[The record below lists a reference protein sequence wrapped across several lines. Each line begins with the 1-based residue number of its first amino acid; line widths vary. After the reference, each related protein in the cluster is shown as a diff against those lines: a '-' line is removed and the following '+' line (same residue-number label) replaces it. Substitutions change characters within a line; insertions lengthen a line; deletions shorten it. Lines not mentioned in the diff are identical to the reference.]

1 MLLSASAPGAAPLA
15 RARRAGAPAAAS
27 LTFRTPAAA
36 PHPAAA
42 RCGAP
47 APPRRRRGAAA
58 AAAPAAAAPA
68 TTPAAADDAEPYD
81 VVVVGAGISGLT
93 TALALRAQHAA
104 AAPRVLVTE
113 GRERVGGNV
122 TTVADGPAGYLW
134 EEGPNSFQPSDA
146 ILRAAV
152 DAGCVDDLVLGDPTA
167 PRFVFWEGRLR
178 PTPSGPDAVTFD
190 LMSILG
196 KIRAGLGALGVKK
209 PLPGALNSFY
219 LFYYYFFPFALDFFP
234 LIYEFRSCSA
244 LSRPHTSPSTHH
256 PPPTLRP
263 QTTRRRSSSLCGAT
277 SATRS
282 SSASSSPSARAS
294 MRAIRRSSR

>member
-1 MLLSASAPGAAPLA
+1 MAVKGSV
-15 RARRAGAPAAAS
+15 
-27 LTFRTPAAA
+27 F
-36 PHPAAA
+36 
-42 RCGAP
+42 
-47 APPRRRRGAAA
+47 
-58 AAAPAAAAPA
+58 
-68 TTPAAADDAEPYD
+68 DFD

-93 TALALRAQHAA
+93 TALALRARHAA

-113 GRERVGGNV
+113 GRDRVGGNV

-209 PLPGALNSFY
+209 PLPGA
-219 LFYYYFFPFALDFFP
+219 
-234 LIYEFRSCSA
+234 
-244 LSRPHTSPSTHH
+244 
-256 PPPTLRP
+256 
-263 QTTRRRSSSLCGAT
+263 
-277 SATRS
+277 
-282 SSASSSPSARAS
+282 
-294 MRAIRRSSR
+294 